1 LNPASS
7 AQATKWL
14 VNRIAEMLIE
24 LPGQGESAGK
34 ASVIVNAP

>member
-1 LNPASS
+1 MAGKPD
-7 AQATKWL
+7 
-14 VNRIAEMLIE
+14 RRMLIE